1 MAITETWLKGYISD
15 AQVTIEG
22 YQSYR
27 SDREDR
33 VGGGCLLYIHDS
45 LVVTDTEHYEDKHHN
60 MIMCY
65 VRSCNTV
72 IATIYRP
79 PGPEALGWKA
89 LLDRLQIK
97 IDGLSEG
104 GTTPDLYIVGDFNYP
119 EMYLDLGYSE
129 HSSRPGQGNELQEF
143 VDRNFLTQVVQKP
156 TREGNTLDLVFTN
169 VSRYVMEVEV
179 SDTILSDHR
188 LVEVRLGFNMVGNAI
203 AKETSLDPYSFRA
216 VDYHKAN
223 FEVMNL
229 QLSEVN
235 WEELWELCDN
245 NLGEFLELM
254 RLTVLQ
260 VTLLH
265 SPPKEDKAA
274 AISRRR
280 RANRHINVMKRKRR
294 KLNARI
300 RALESANPGSGR
312 LRDLKSEV
320 ALLCY
325 TIQEGTLNKL
335 DKREKRA
342 VETIKDNP
350 KYFFSYAKRLQKT
363 KSTIPVLRDE
373 NGRLVEDPA
382 IKAELLQTQYQK
394 VFSNPKDA
402 NLEECMGNPGLP
414 QGSSQGFGELNFTRE
429 DILEALEEL
438 DPYSAAPDGD
448 IPAKILKVCRYQLAG
463 PLKLL
468 WYESFSR
475 GCIPEELKTQYITP
489 IYKKGDRTD
498 PANYRPVSLTSH
510 VMKTFE
516 RVMRKYLVK
525 YLEDSEFLHNNQHGF
540 RKKRSCM
547 TQLLS
552 HIDQIYQSLNNND
565 EVDVIY
571 LDFAKAFDKVD
582 HSILL
587 AKLAR
592 YGIKGKALKWLNEFL
607 CGRKQTVV
615 VEGTRSSLQPVVSGV
630 PQGTVLGPILFVL
643 YINDLLSTIK
653 HSCGFSFAD
662 DTKLIGGIQ
671 GLSSVNHLQDDLN
684 LVIEWSRSNN
694 MELHE
699 QKFEVVSYNLNTS
712 KTLREL
718 PLYPENVEYSTPKG
732 HVITPQEIVCDL
744 GVNVSSSRGWGP
756 HIEKTVQGARK
767 MAAWVLSA
775 FRDRSPTVML
785 TLYKSMVRSKLEY
798 CCPVW
803 NPVKITEIQRLENVQ
818 RSFTRK
824 ILGCS
829 ELQYWDRLKKLKLMS
844 LQRRRERY
852 CIIHVW
858 KILNEEA
865 PNDIG
870 FTFNCHQRLGL
881 KAVIPPVN
889 KNSQLSVRSDYDST
903 FRVRAAQL
911 FNILPPEL
919 RATTSLDGFKAG
931 LGRFME
937 QCPDTPPIP
946 GYTPSNDNSLL
957 SWRRTHTMQLSCA

>member
-1 MAITETWLKGYISD
+1 MELEEELAKQRVVIGGLLNVASADAKRVLAAYSPEKGYSYNLTKLLKCNSRQLEACASLVGLKARSADGSDKLYQKLEILADRIILKIESLFEAECSDCRAVYCNTLESEPLFTCRLCLLGSHNCEEIKRKAENVGQLYPSGFVWLCNVCLGKNDLVSMLSPTNTLKKQPLKKNSKPTASVEKLNTIKEKDSEEEKAEEEEEIKEEEDKVDERQSPNRVRDDRESEKSGRESQKEKNREICELYKRRACPHGLKGKTLHDGKVCDKSHPKKCFKFCDFGSRHKNGCKRGKKCQYWHPRLCRFSLKNQICEVESCTFQHLVFDKKERRVGNKEPTGEERGERESDVTGRPATTRNLDRAPKFSIASSGYNGSYTPYPPTIGKPAPSKKQTEEEDISFLFKLIENLRVGFQEQLEGLRTEIVKGRDTGNQLANQQSQQEFRDPNMQEFSCPPPFMAITETWLKGYISD

-325 TIQEGTLNKL
+325 AIQEGTLNKL
-335 DKREKRA
+335 DKREKR
-342 VETIKDNP
+342 
-350 KYFFSYAKRLQKT
+350 
-363 KSTIPVLRDE
+363 
-373 NGRLVEDPA
+373 
-382 IKAELLQTQYQK
+382 
-394 VFSNPKDA
+394 
-402 NLEECMGNPGLP
+402 
-414 QGSSQGFGELNFTRE
+414 
-429 DILEALEEL
+429 
-438 DPYSAAPDGD
+438 
-448 IPAKILKVCRYQLAG
+448 
-463 PLKLL
+463 
-468 WYESFSR
+468 
-475 GCIPEELKTQYITP
+475 
-489 IYKKGDRTD
+489 
-498 PANYRPVSLTSH
+498 
-510 VMKTFE
+510 
-516 RVMRKYLVK
+516 
-525 YLEDSEFLHNNQHGF
+525 
-540 RKKRSCM
+540 
-547 TQLLS
+547 
-552 HIDQIYQSLNNND
+552 
-565 EVDVIY
+565 
-571 LDFAKAFDKVD
+571 
-582 HSILL
+582 
-587 AKLAR
+587 
-592 YGIKGKALKWLNEFL
+592 
-607 CGRKQTVV
+607 
-615 VEGTRSSLQPVVSGV
+615 
-630 PQGTVLGPILFVL
+630 
-643 YINDLLSTIK
+643 
-653 HSCGFSFAD
+653 
-662 DTKLIGGIQ
+662 
-671 GLSSVNHLQDDLN
+671 
-684 LVIEWSRSNN
+684 
-694 MELHE
+694 
-699 QKFEVVSYNLNTS
+699 
-712 KTLREL
+712 
-718 PLYPENVEYSTPKG
+718 
-732 HVITPQEIVCDL
+732 
-744 GVNVSSSRGWGP
+744 
-756 HIEKTVQGARK
+756 
-767 MAAWVLSA
+767 
-775 FRDRSPTVML
+775 
-785 TLYKSMVRSKLEY
+785 
-798 CCPVW
+798 
-803 NPVKITEIQRLENVQ
+803 
-818 RSFTRK
+818 
-824 ILGCS
+824 
-829 ELQYWDRLKKLKLMS
+829 
-844 LQRRRERY
+844 
-852 CIIHVW
+852 
-858 KILNEEA
+858 
-865 PNDIG
+865 
-870 FTFNCHQRLGL
+870 
-881 KAVIPPVN
+881 
-889 KNSQLSVRSDYDST
+889 
-903 FRVRAAQL
+903 
-911 FNILPPEL
+911 
-919 RATTSLDGFKAG
+919 
-931 LGRFME
+931 
-937 QCPDTPPIP
+937 
-946 GYTPSNDNSLL
+946 
-957 SWRRTHTMQLSCA
+957 